1 MIEGRKGALAA
12 VVAMAVLACTAVTTR
27 PRFGPQPGALVDT
40 LTTSPGMAIR
50 TLATT
55 LAERGLKVHRISEAE
70 GYVETAWFDPVT
82 KRSVGQEHLHTNR
95 VFRVRAFA
103 DSIPPHRCQL
113 AMEAVYR
120 RIADPS
126 QPGREEE
133 ILVPPGSGADS
144 LAQQILADLR
154 QRFGK

>member
-1 MIEGRKGALAA
+1 MRARRDCGAWPDR
-12 VVAMAVLACTAVTTR
+12 VSTR
-27 PRFGPQPGALVDT
+27 GLDSGDPKHVGPKPGAPVDT
-40 LTTSPGMAIR
+40 LTTSPGEVVR

-55 LAERGLKVHRISEAE
+55 LAERGFKVRTASEAE

-82 KRSVGQEHLHTNR
+82 KRSVGQEHMHTRR
-95 VFRVRAFA
+95 VLRVRAFV

-113 AMEAVYR
+113 AVEAVYR

-133 ILVPPGSGADS
+133 ILVAPGSRPDS
-144 LAQQILADLR
+144 LTHAILADLR

>member
-1 MIEGRKGALAA
+1 MIDRGSRALAG
-12 VVAMAVLACTAVTTR
+12 VVVLAVLACTAVTTR
-27 PRFGPQPGALVDT
+27 PRFGPQPGTPVDT
-40 LTTSPGMAIR
+40 LSANPGTVIK
-50 TLATT
+50 TLAAT
-55 LAERGLKVHRISEAE
+55 LLERGLKMHRVSEAE

-82 KRSVGQEHLHTNR
+82 KRSVGQEHLHTGR

-103 DSIPPHRCQL
+103 DSIPPNHCQL
-113 AMEAVYR
+113 ALEAVYR

-133 ILVPPGSGADS
+133 ILAPPGDRADS
-144 LAQQILADLR
+144 LTQQILVELR

>member
-1 MIEGRKGALAA
+1 MIEGSRRALA
-12 VVAMAVLACTAVTTR
+12 VALAVLMAACTAVTTR
-27 PRFGPQPGALVDT
+27 PRFGPKPGAPVDT
-40 LTTSPGMAIR
+40 LTTSPGEVVR

-55 LAERGLKVHRISEAE
+55 LAERGFKVRTASEAE

-82 KRSVGQEHLHTNR
+82 KRSVGQEHLHTGR
-95 VFRVRAFA
+95 VFRVRAFV
-103 DSIPPHRCQL
+103 DSIPPNRCQL
-113 AMEAVYR
+113 AMETVYR

-133 ILVPPGSGADS
+133 ILVAPGSRPDS
-144 LAQQILADLR
+144 LTQAILADLR

>member
-1 MIEGRKGALAA
+1 MIEGARRALAA
-12 VVAMAVLACTAVTTR
+12 AALVAAVACTAVTTR
-27 PRFGPQPGALVDT
+27 PRFGPKLGALVDT
-40 LTTSPGMAIR
+40 LTANPGEVIK

-55 LAERGLKVHRISEAE
+55 LAERGFTMHKVSAAE

-82 KRSVGQEHLHTNR
+82 KRSVGQEHLHTRR
-95 VFRVRAFA
+95 VVRVRAFA

-113 AMEAVYR
+113 AVETVYR

-133 ILVPPGSGADS
+133 ILVAPGSRPDS
-144 LAQQILADLR
+144 LTQAILADLR